1 MLKTFIMHKIYEA
14 CIDIFFTK
22 VQHNFTETSKPDLCN
37 FYAYTDPSTGELMGV
52 FEGDLYVYD
61 DESQEYIEVDS
72 QMSDEELIYLIKDVQ
87 TQHNAINHIDTYIID
102 V

>member
-1 MLKTFIMHKIYEA
+1 MLKTFLLHKIYEA
-14 CIDIFFTK
+14 CIDTFFTK
-22 VQHNFTETSKPDLCN
+22 VQHNFTEPSKPDLGH
-37 FYAYTDPSTGELMGV
+37 FYAYTDATTGEHMAV

-61 DESQEYIEVDS
+61 DESHEYIEVDS

-87 TQHNAINHIDTYIID
+87 NQHNENNYMGTYIMD